1 ITVVV
6 SARSSATDDLENIL
20 NKASKGHPYKE
31 VLQVFKDYQTEPLKD
46 IDFSKEF
53 SILDKLFEGVSLL
66 GDYSNKT
73 KDEILAQGELLS
85 VKLIASLLNKK
96 GVKATAVDARTLIKT
111 NDAFGNAQ
119 PIPQLSKDNI
129 KHYYKNTGKDV
140 VNIVTGFIASNSKN
154 ETTTLGRNG
163 SNYTAALIANYLDAE
178 ELQNYTHVN
187 GIYTAN
193 PDLVEDAKKI
203 RELSFSEANELAN
216 FGTTVLHAKTI
227 IPLVET
233 NINLRILNVFN

>member
-53 SILDKLFEGVSLL
+53 ASLDKLFEGVSLL

-85 VKLIASLLNKK
+85 VKLIAALLNKK
-96 GVKATAVDARTLIKT
+96 GVKAVSVDARELIKT
-111 NDAFGNAQ
+111 DGSFGNAQ
-119 PIPQLSKDNI
+119 PISQVSKDNVRAF
-129 KHYYKNTGKDV
+129 YKNSDKDV
-140 VNIVTGFIASNSKN
+140 VNIVTGFIASNTKN
-154 ETTTLGRNG
+154 ETTTLGRN
-163 SNYTAALIANYLDAE
+163 
-178 ELQNYTHVN
+178 
-187 GIYTAN
+187 
-193 PDLVEDAKKI
+193 
-203 RELSFSEANELAN
+203 
-216 FGTTVLHAKTI
+216 
-227 IPLVET
+227 
-233 NINLRILNVFN
+233 